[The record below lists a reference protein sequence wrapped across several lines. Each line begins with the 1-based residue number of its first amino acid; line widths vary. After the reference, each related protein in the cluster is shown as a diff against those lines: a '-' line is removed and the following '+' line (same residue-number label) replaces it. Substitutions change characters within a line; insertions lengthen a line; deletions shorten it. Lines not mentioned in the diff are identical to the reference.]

1 LTALSNYNKQTP
13 PTIKKLLLFPFNG
26 NAREAASVVEAIN
39 RQQETWQLLGFIDD
53 DPKKQGLRFGDYSV
67 LGGREHL
74 ERDKDT
80 FVLAVPGR
88 PETFRQRQA
97 LIASL
102 NMAPERFVS
111 IIHPTAS
118 IGIDCTVGGNTL
130 LMANVVLTANVS
142 VGQSVVILPN
152 TVIAHDSTLGDY
164 CLVGA
169 SVSVSGGVT
178 VGKNCYLG
186 SGARIIQEA
195 SIGERSLIG
204 LGAVVINN
212 VAAGSVMAGN
222 PARIIRESR

>member
-1 LTALSNYNKQTP
+1 MPDHRQQTP
-13 PTIKKLLLFPFNG
+13 PARKKLLLFPFSG

-53 DPKKQGLRFGDYSV
+53 NPEKHGLCFGAYPV

-74 ERDKDT
+74 QRYPDA

-102 NMAPERFVS
+102 ELAPERFATL
-111 IIHPTAS
+111 IHPSAA
-118 IGIDCTVGGNTL
+118 IGIGCTVGANTL
-130 LMANVVLTANVS
+130 LMANIVLTADVA
-142 VGQSVVILPN
+142 VGRSVVILPN
-152 TVIAHDSTLGDY
+152 TVIGHDSRLGDY

-169 SVSVSGGVT
+169 GVSVSGGVT
-178 VGKNCYLG
+178 VGENCYLG

-195 SIGERSLIG
+195 TIGARALVG
-204 LGAVVINN
+204 LGAVVIKN
-212 VAAGSVMAGN
+212 VAAGSVVAGN

>member
-1 LTALSNYNKQTP
+1 MPNHHQQTP
-13 PTIKKLLLFPFNG
+13 PVIKKLLLFPFSG

-53 DPKKQGLRFGDYSV
+53 DPNKQGLRFGDYSI

-74 ERDKDT
+74 ERNKDA

-88 PETFRQRQA
+88 PETFQQRQA

-102 NMAPERFVS
+102 DIEPDRFAS
-111 IIHPTAS
+111 IIHPSAS
-118 IGIDCTVGGNTL
+118 IGIGCSVGGNTL
-130 LMANVVLTANVS
+130 LMANIVLTANVS

-152 TVIAHDSTLGDY
+152 TVIAHDTTLGDF
-164 CLVGA
+164 CLIGA
-169 SVSVSGGVT
+169 NVSISGGVT
-178 VGKNCYLG
+178 IGKNCYLG
-186 SGARIIQEA
+186 SGTRIIQEVI
-195 SIGERSLIG
+195 IGEQSLIG

-212 VAAGSVMAGN
+212 VTSGSVVAGN

>member
-1 LTALSNYNKQTP
+1 MSNHRKQTP
-13 PTIKKLLLFPFNG
+13 PIMKKLILFPFNG

-39 RQQETWQLLGFIDD
+39 HHQETWQLLGFVDD
-53 DPKKQGLRFGDYSV
+53 DPKKHALHFGDYPV

-74 ERDKDT
+74 QRNKDA

-88 PETFRQRQA
+88 PETFMQRQA

-102 NMAPERFVS
+102 KLEPERFAS
-111 IIHPTAS
+111 IIHPSAS
-118 IGIDCTVGGNTL
+118 IGIGCTVGTNTL
-130 LMANVVLTANVS
+130 LMANTVLTANVS
-142 VGQSVVILPN
+142 VGHSVVILPN

-169 SVSVSGGVT
+169 NVSVSGGVT
-178 VGKNCYLG
+178 VGENCYLG

-204 LGAVVINN
+204 MGAVVIKN
-212 VAAGSVMAGN
+212 VAAGSVVAGN
-222 PARIIRESR
+222 PARIIKEAR